1 MELLTTLAEHA
12 ATPVRRVGSPAFR
25 QRRRTDEAAA
35 CRPGEHSHAD
45 QARSGGECP
54 ATCPVARHSAA
65 TGTVVD
71 ARTRGIAPPPTGGA
85 HELGNGKRQG
95 PAGRFGARRYSL
107 GRPDH
112 TRSVAW
118 HCRTR
123 CAGAA
128 VCPDQCSPR
137 VSAALEHSFAPRH
150 DLAGTARPLTGAR
163 NG

>member
-25 QRRRTDEAAA
+25 RRRRTDGAAA
-35 CRPGEHSHAD
+35 CRSGEHSHAD
-45 QARSGGECP
+45 QARPSGECP

-71 ARTRGIAPPPTGGA
+71 ARTRGIAPPTTGGA

-112 TRSVAW
+112 ARSLAW

-123 CAGAA
+123 RADVVVRSPDHPARVPA
-128 VCPDQCSPR
+128 V
-137 VSAALEHSFAPRH
+137 L
-150 DLAGTARPLTGAR
+150 GAR
-163 NG
+163 ALITVRFR